1 MTAPDKTPRIGDR
14 LGHGR
19 FELLAKLGEG
29 GMSLVFRAYD
39 HALRREVALKLL
51 QPRYV
56 GRPEREQRLLNE
68 AAYLRRLQGQPRIV
82 ELVDAGVFEELG
94 GWPWLATRVLEGKT
108 LNWLFVGDKLECDA
122 ILTITQQVAECIEAC
137 HRCGIVNRDLT
148 PTNVMVVDPATHAIE
163 LFDFSHAGSLD
174 APQVAA
180 GMPGRLTGEFDAPG
194 SVGYMSPEQAC
205 KAPPDPMMDVF
216 GFGALIYELV
226 TRQTPYAEIGDREA
240 FIQAQSQ
247 GRLEPLRLHAW
258 AYDVPDR
265 LGELVLA
272 CTQRSPLQ
280 RPTMGEVVRRLEQ
293 LGSVA
298 VRPGHRV
305 NPSMRRKLLLP
316 AAIVAAVGAS
326 LAVVA
331 WQRLPSSIDANA
343 NAEPAAVADELAPA
357 ALPRDPSVPEAPSP
371 ANTET
376 GTHVGAVPPLADP
389 RPESPAKAK
398 HEPRVDSEMRPP
410 VVATCDGV
418 VTKAKAAAGERD
430 WETALR
436 LAGRTECWPSK
447 RERLR
452 LEVSAYASLGRW
464 ADCVRVG
471 GSSNDPEIQARVTTC
486 ERSR

>member
-1 MTAPDKTPRIGDR
+1 MTAPDTTPRIGDR

-122 ILTITQQVAECIEAC
+122 ILTITRQIAECIEAC

-148 PTNVMVVDPATHAIE
+148 PTNVMVVDSATHAIE

-247 GRLEPLRLHAW
+247 GRLDPLRLHAW
-258 AYDVPDR
+258 AYDVPDG
-265 LGELVLA
+265 LGELVHA
-272 CTQRSPLQ
+272 CTQGSPVQ

-293 LGSVA
+293 LGGVA
-298 VRPGHRV
+298 ARPGHRV

-316 AAIVAAVGAS
+316 AVIVAAVGAS

-331 WQRLPSSIDANA
+331 WQRLPSSFDANA
-343 NAEPAAVADELAPA
+343 DDIAEPVADELAPVA
-357 ALPRDPSVPEAPSP
+357 RNLPRDPSVPEAPSP
-371 ANTET
+371 ENAK
-376 GTHVGAVPPLADP
+376 AVPPIDDP

-398 HEPRVDSEMRPP
+398 HEPRVDGDLRPNQP
-410 VVATCDGV
+410 TMVAKCDGV
-418 VTKAKAAAGERD
+418 VTTAKAAAGKRD